1 MWGSRR
7 VSVALPPATR
17 WVMTLLA
24 PVQARARRQ
33 GALATAPVTLSIIVL
48 SFVATARVRMP
59 APVPDAAAKVLVYR
73 GQDLF
78 HGGWWRLPA
87 SALLAQSWWQW
98 ASTCAIVALV
108 GAALE
113 VRIGGRALAA
123 VVLVA
128 HCLPT
133 VVVAGYARLAD
144 VAELARPDYGMSC
157 VMVGTAAALVGRT
170 RSIPMGALLML
181 SLAGDPLFNSRV
193 TITEHLLAATLGVT
207 AGALLARRA
216 NRAEPAGQLVHLPVR
231 APADDLAERLPA

>member
-1 MWGSRR
+1 
-7 VSVALPPATR
+7 
-17 WVMTLLA
+17 
-24 PVQARARRQ
+24 
-33 GALATAPVTLSIIVL
+33 
-48 SFVATARVRMP
+48 
-59 APVPDAAAKVLVYR
+59 
-73 GQDLF
+73 
-78 HGGWWRLPA
+78 LPA
-87 SALLAQSWWQW
+87 D
-98 ASTCAIVALV
+98 
-108 GAALE
+108 
-113 VRIGGRALAA
+113 
-123 VVLVA
+123 
-128 HCLPT
+128 
-133 VVVAGYARLAD
+133 RLAD